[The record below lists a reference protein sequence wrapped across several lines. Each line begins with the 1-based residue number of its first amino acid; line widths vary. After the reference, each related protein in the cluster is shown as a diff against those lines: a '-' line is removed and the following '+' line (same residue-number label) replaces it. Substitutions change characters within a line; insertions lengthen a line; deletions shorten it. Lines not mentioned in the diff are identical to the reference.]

1 MAMRALTIGT
11 AARAAGVG
19 VETIRFYERQKLIER
34 PPKPVGAG
42 VRRYPSETIARIRF
56 IREAQQLG
64 FSLREIREL
73 LALRADPAADCS
85 KVREQALSKLH
96 EVHDKVERLREIGSA
111 LQTLIAACPAQGGLQ
126 ACSIIDALEL
136 RSRRT
141 VELRKPPTN
150 KQRRNGME
158 DTNVKTTTFKIEGMR
173 CDGCAEIIKG
183 LLDKEQ
189 GVQIADVSFEKGEA
203 RVLFDPKATGE
214 DRLIATIQKPGFRV
228 VGRK

>member
-11 AARAAGVG
+11 AAREAGAG

-85 KVREQALSKLH
+85 KVREQALAKLH
-96 EVHDKVERLREIGSA
+96 EVHDKIERLRQIGSA
-111 LQTLIAACPAQGGLQ
+111 LETLITACPAQGSLQ
-126 ACSIIDALEL
+126 ACSITDALEL
-136 RSRRT
+136 RSGGA
-141 VELRKPPTN
+141 VEFRESST
-150 KQRRNGME
+150 KQRRHHTE
-158 DTNVKTTTFKIEGMR
+158 D
-173 CDGCAEIIKG
+173 
-183 LLDKEQ
+183 
-189 GVQIADVSFEKGEA
+189 
-203 RVLFDPKATGE
+203 
-214 DRLIATIQKPGFRV
+214 
-228 VGRK
+228 